1 MIILETTAGCRPAR
15 PNRRP
20 PLPHWCAALRAS
32 RFHCITL
39 LIDKLRAGFTRAVQ
53 IARRATIH
61 AAAVEPIS
69 PLALT
74 GWEC

>member
-1 MIILETTAGCRPAR
+1 MPAR
-15 PNRRP
+15 APEP
-20 PLPHWCAALRAS
+20 PPPATALVRG
-32 RFHCITL
+32 ITL